1 MERTISAMIG
11 KGSVNHNTR
20 AFTAK
25 NVDKNRSA
33 DNVEFCQED
42 IKQVYHK
49 LFDEA
54 RERYN
59 AKQKRKDRMID
70 NYYEKIRRGKQEK
83 LFHEVIFQIG
93 NKDDMNAKN
102 EDGLLAKR
110 ILTEFMDEFQAR
122 NPNLYVF
129 SAHLHMD
136 EETPHLHIDFVPY
149 ITGSKRGLDT
159 RVSLKSA
166 LAAEGFTG
174 GTRGATELN
183 QWIASEKKKL
193 AIIMERYGVE
203 WLQKGTHEKHL
214 SVLEFE
220 KKEWAREVAELDSQ
234 KREISSVVA
243 QLGEEVS
250 VKKQELQNVTIEKEL
265 AEEATQRAKEERTTA
280 QQEKE
285 ILLAG
290 NQDLRM
296 ENTRLASRKDR
307 LRMENHDLKQKQL
320 QLQLQ
325 TDNEEL
331 EQRHEDLQYTN
342 SKLEN
347 VNDQL
352 SADNHTL
359 EQRNDSLQ
367 SDIQALRQ
375 KYNDLQQNNVQ
386 LEKQQNELK
395 RHIEQMVQSEQSE
408 QSEQLLQRD
417 VRKYDEAS
425 EWQLPEPGAFA
436 SAKSFRDKVVIP
448 FVNKLKTLIKNLTI
462 QCVRLK
468 EEVLQ
473 LRKEKK
479 RLSEDVEFYKGK
491 IKDMSDMTELFQ
503 EKVDDLERVK
513 KYVGAEQIDTIVR
526 KVKEQERTEQQI
538 RRYDRSYGTR

>member
-1 MERTISAMIG
+1 
-11 KGSVNHNTR
+11 
-20 AFTAK
+20 
-25 NVDKNRSA
+25 
-33 DNVEFCQED
+33 
-42 IKQVYHK
+42 
-49 LFDEA
+49 
-54 RERYN
+54 
-59 AKQKRKDRMID
+59 
-70 NYYEKIRRGKQEK
+70 
-83 LFHEVIFQIG
+83 
-93 NKDDMNAKN
+93 
-102 EDGLLAKR
+102 
-110 ILTEFMDEFQAR
+110 
-122 NPNLYVF
+122 
-129 SAHLHMD
+129 MD

-183 QWIASEKKKL
+183 QWIASEK
-193 AIIMERYGVE
+193 
-203 WLQKGTHEKHL
+203 HL

-220 KKEWAREVAELDSQ
+220 KKERAKEVAELDSQ
-234 KREISSVVA
+234 KQEISSVVL
-243 QLGEEVS
+243 QLGEAVS

-265 AEEATQRAKEERTTA
+265 AEEAIQKANEERTIA

-285 ILLAG
+285 VLLAG
-290 NQDLRM
+290 NQNLRM
-296 ENTRLASRKDR
+296 ENTRLESRKDR
-307 LRMENHDLKQKQL
+307 LRMANHDLKQK

-331 EQRHEDLQYTN
+331 EQRHEDLQYKN
-342 SKLEN
+342 SELQN

-352 SADNHTL
+352 FADNHTL
-359 EQRNDSLQ
+359 EQQNDLLQ
-367 SDIQALRQ
+367 SDNQVLRQ

-395 RHIEQMVQSEQSE
+395 SHIERMV

-417 VRKYDEAS
+417 VRKYDEAP

-436 SAKSFRDKVVIP
+436 SAKSFRDKVVMP

-468 EEVLQ
+468 EEVIQ

-479 RLSEDVEFYKGK
+479 RLSDDVEFYKGK
-491 IKDMSDMTELFQ
+491 IKDMSDRTELLQ
-503 EKVDDLERVK
+503 EKADDLKRVK
-513 KYVGAEQIDTIVR
+513 RYVSAEQIDTIIR
-526 KVKEQERTEQQI
+526 KVKEQERVELQA
-538 RRYDRSYGTR
+538 RRYKRSYEAR

>member
-1 MERTISAMIG
+1 
-11 KGSVNHNTR
+11 
-20 AFTAK
+20 
-25 NVDKNRSA
+25 
-33 DNVEFCQED
+33 
-42 IKQVYHK
+42 
-49 LFDEA
+49 
-54 RERYN
+54 
-59 AKQKRKDRMID
+59 
-70 NYYEKIRRGKQEK
+70 
-83 LFHEVIFQIG
+83 
-93 NKDDMNAKN
+93 MNAKS

-183 QWIASEKKKL
+183 QWIASEKQEL
-193 AIIMERYGVE
+193 ATVMERYGVE

-220 KKEWAREVAELDSQ
+220 KKERAKEVAELDSQ
-234 KREISSVVA
+234 KREISSVVL
-243 QLGEEVS
+243 QLGEAVS

-265 AEEATQRAKEERTTA
+265 AEEAIQKANEERTIA

-285 ILLAG
+285 VLLAG
-290 NQDLRM
+290 NQNLRM
-296 ENTRLASRKDR
+296 ENTRLESRKDR

-320 QLQLQ
+320 QLQ

-331 EQRHEDLQYTN
+331 EQR
-342 SKLEN
+342 
-347 VNDQL
+347 
-352 SADNHTL
+352 
-359 EQRNDSLQ
+359 NDSLK
-367 SDIQALRQ
+367 SDNQVLRQ

-395 RHIEQMVQSEQSE
+395 SHIEQMV

-417 VRKYDEAS
+417 VRKYDEAP

-436 SAKSFRDKVVIP
+436 SAKSFRDKVVMP
-448 FVNKLKTLIKNLTI
+448 FVNKLKSLIKNLTI

-468 EEVLQ
+468 EEVIQ

-479 RLSEDVEFYKGK
+479 RLSDDVEFCKGK
-491 IKDMSDMTELFQ
+491 IKNMSDRTELLQ
-503 EKVDDLERVK
+503 EKADDLERVK
-513 KYVGAEQIDTIVR
+513 RYAGAEQIDTIIR

-538 RRYDRSYGTR
+538 RRYDKSYGTR

>member
-42 IKQVYHK
+42 IKQVYHR

-54 RERYN
+54 LERYN
-59 AKQKRKDRMID
+59 AKQKRKDRVID

-183 QWIASEKKKL
+183 QWIASEKQEL
-193 AIIMERYGVE
+193 ATVMERYGVE

-220 KKEWAREVAELDSQ
+220 KKERAKEVAELDSQ
-234 KREISSVVA
+234 KREISSVVL
-243 QLGEEVS
+243 QLGEAVS

-265 AEEATQRAKEERTTA
+265 AEEAIQKANEERTIA

-285 ILLAG
+285 VLLAG
-290 NQDLRM
+290 NQNLRM
-296 ENTRLASRKDR
+296 ENTRLESRKDR

-320 QLQLQ
+320 QLQ

-331 EQRHEDLQYTN
+331 EQR
-342 SKLEN
+342 
-347 VNDQL
+347 
-352 SADNHTL
+352 
-359 EQRNDSLQ
+359 NDSLK
-367 SDIQALRQ
+367 SDNQVLRQ

-395 RHIEQMVQSEQSE
+395 SHIEQMV

-417 VRKYDEAS
+417 VRKYDEAP
-425 EWQLPEPGAFA
+425 EWQLSEPGAFA
-436 SAKSFRDKVVIP
+436 SAKSFRDKVVMP

-468 EEVLQ
+468 EEVIQ

-479 RLSEDVEFYKGK
+479 RLSDDVEFYKGK
-491 IKDMSDMTELFQ
+491 IKNMSDRTELLQ
-503 EKVDDLERVK
+503 EKADDLERVK
-513 KYVGAEQIDTIVR
+513 RYAGAEQIDTIIR

-538 RRYDRSYGTR
+538 RRYDKSYGTR

>member
-93 NKDDMNAKN
+93 NKDDMNAQN
-102 EDGLLAKR
+102 EEGLLAKR

-183 QWIASEKKKL
+183 QWIASEKQEL
-193 AIIMERYGVE
+193 ATVMERYGVE

-220 KKEWAREVAELDSQ
+220 KKERAREVAELDSQ
-234 KREISSVVA
+234 KQEISSVVA

-250 VKKQELQNVTIEKEL
+250 VKKQELKNATAEKEL

-280 QQEKE
+280 QREKE
-285 ILLAG
+285 VLLAG

-296 ENTRLASRKDR
+296 ENTRLESRKDR

-320 QLQLQ
+320 QLQ

-331 EQRHEDLQYTN
+331 EQR
-342 SKLEN
+342 
-347 VNDQL
+347 
-352 SADNHTL
+352 
-359 EQRNDSLQ
+359 NDSLK
-367 SDIQALRQ
+367 SDNQVLRQ

-395 RHIEQMVQSEQSE
+395 SHIEQMV

-417 VRKYDEAS
+417 VRKYDEAP

-436 SAKSFRDKVVIP
+436 SAKSFRDKVVMP
-448 FVNKLKTLIKNLTI
+448 FVNKLKTMIKNLTI

-468 EEVLQ
+468 EEVIQ

-479 RLSEDVEFYKGK
+479 RLSDDVEFYMGK
-491 IKDMSDMTELFQ
+491 IKDMSDTTELLQ
-503 EKVDDLERVK
+503 EKADDLERVK
-513 KYVGAEQIDTIVR
+513 RYAGAEQIDTIIR

-538 RRYDRSYGTR
+538 RRCDRSYGTR

>member
-1 MERTISAMIG
+1 MERTINGMVG

-25 NVDKNRSA
+25 NVDSDRSGA
-33 DNVEFCQED
+33 NVRFCYED

-54 RERYN
+54 LERYN
-59 AKQKRKDRMID
+59 EKQKRKDRVID
-70 NYYEKIRRGKQEK
+70 DYYEKIRQGKQEK

-93 NKDDMNAKN
+93 NKDDMNAKS
-102 EDGLLAKR
+102 EEGLLAKK

-166 LAAEGFTG
+166 LAAEGFIG
-174 GTRGATELN
+174 GTRGATEWN
-183 QWIASEKKKL
+183 QWIAAEKREL
-193 AIIMERYGVE
+193 AMVMERYGVK

-220 KKEWAREVAELDSQ
+220 KKERAKEVAELDSKKQ
-234 KREISSVVA
+234 EISSVVA
-243 QLGEEVS
+243 QLGEEVT
-250 VKKQELQNVTIEKEL
+250 VKKQELQDVTAKKEL
-265 AEEATQRAKEERTTA
+265 AEEATQKAKEERTTV

-285 ILLAG
+285 VLLAS
-290 NQDLRM
+290 NQNLRV
-296 ENTRLASRKDR
+296 ENSRLESRKDR
-307 LRMENHDLKQKQL
+307 LRLENHDLKQKQL
-320 QLQLQ
+320 QLQ

-331 EQRHEDLQYTN
+331 EQKHDNLQYKN
-342 SKLEN
+342 GELEN
-347 VNDQL
+347 ANTQL
-352 SADNHTL
+352 YSDNYTL
-359 EQRNDSLQ
+359 QQRNETLQ
-367 SDIQALRQ
+367 SDNQELRQ
-375 KYNDLQQNNVQ
+375 RYSNLQQDNIQ

-395 RHIEQMVQSEQSE
+395 SNIEQMV

-417 VRKYDEAS
+417 VRKYDEAP

-436 SAKSFRDKVVIP
+436 SAKSFRDKVVMP
-448 FVNKLKTLIKNLTI
+448 FVDKLKALIKNLTI

-479 RLSEDVEFYKGK
+479 RLSDDVEFYKGK
-491 IKDMSDMTELFQ
+491 IKDMSDKIELLQ
-503 EKVDDLERVK
+503 EKADDLERVK
-513 KYVGAEQIDTIVR
+513 RYAGAEQIDTIIR

-538 RRYDRSYGTR
+538 RRHDRSYGTR